1 MWVVTGAG
9 GFLGTTVV
17 RRLLLVPTGIAR
29 AVAPFT
35 EGFSRVTGS
44 PPMLT
49 PYSLYTLHAPSR
61 FSHDRAALELG
72 FHPRPLDETIA
83 DIEASIVA
91 SSR

>member
-1 MWVVTGAG
+1 
-9 GFLGTTVV
+9 
-17 RRLLLVPTGIAR
+17 
-29 AVAPFT
+29 
-35 EGFSRVTGS
+35 
-44 PPMLT
+44 MLT